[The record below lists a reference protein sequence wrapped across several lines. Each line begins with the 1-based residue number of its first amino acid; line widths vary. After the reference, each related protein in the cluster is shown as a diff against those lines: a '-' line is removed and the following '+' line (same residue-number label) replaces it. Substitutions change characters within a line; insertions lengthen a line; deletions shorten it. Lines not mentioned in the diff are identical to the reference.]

1 MKKLIKLSTLLV
13 VLLCAFLLTSCEGIN
28 LNEPSWRS
36 LKKITYSE
44 LLSKNH
50 DYYYVLFYSPD
61 CEFCEEILP
70 VAIEYSEDENNYPI
84 YVLNTDDVKNNDGI
98 MAEEGYQ
105 YFSFIGT
112 ENYQD
117 VILENVPAFIVVDHN
132 KVELLISSQTTDQ
145 PKSEIIY
152 WLEND

>member
-1 MKKLIKLSTLLV
+1 MKKIIKLASIVILLTY
-13 VLLCAFLLTSCEGIN
+13 AFFLTSCEGLN
-28 LNEPSWRS
+28 LNQPSWRN

-44 LLSKNH
+44 LLSQNH

-61 CEFCEEILP
+61 CEFCDKILP
-70 VAIEYSEDENNYPI
+70 VAIEYSKIENSYPI
-84 YVLNTDDVKNNDGI
+84 YVLNVDDVMNNDGI
-98 MAEEGYQ
+98 LAEEGYQ
-105 YFSFIGT
+105 YFSYIGT

-117 VILENVPAFIVVDHN
+117 VVLENVPAFIVVDHN

-145 PKSEIIY
+145 PTSEIIY

>member
-1 MKKLIKLSTLLV
+1 M
-13 VLLCAFLLTSCEGIN
+13 N
-28 LNEPSWRS
+28 
-36 LKKITYSE
+36 KKILLKLFTFVTLFLSLIFISSCAELAKPTWRNLPTITYQE

-50 DYYYVLFYSPD
+50 DYYYVVFYSPD

-70 VAIEYSEDENNYPI
+70 VALEYYKEENNYPI
-84 YVLNTDDVKNNDGI
+84 YVLNTDDVMNNDGI

-112 ENYQD
+112 ENYAD
-117 VILENVPAFIVVDHN
+117 VVLENVPALISVDHN
-132 KVELLISSQTTDQ
+132 RVEMLISSQTTDT

-152 WLEND
+152 LLEN

>member
-1 MKKLIKLSTLLV
+1 MKRIIKLSSLMI
-13 VLLCAFLLTSCEGIN
+13 VLLCTFLLTSCEGFD
-28 LNEPSWRS
+28 LYKPSWNNM
-36 LKKITYSE
+36 KKITYSE

-61 CEFCEEILP
+61 CEYCEQILP
-70 VAIEYSEDENNYPI
+70 VAIEFSKDDNNYPL
-84 YVLNTDDVKNNDGI
+84 YVLNTDDVMNNDGI
-98 MAEEGYQ
+98 MADEGYQ
-105 YFSFIGT
+105 YFSYIGT

-117 VILENVPAFIVVDHN
+117 VVLENVPAFIVVDHN

-145 PKSEIIY
+145 VTSEIIY

>member
-1 MKKLIKLSTLLV
+1 MKKIIKLSSV
-13 VLLCAFLLTSCEGIN
+13 IISFLCIFLLTSCDGLDIN
-28 LNEPSWRS
+28 QPSWRS
-36 LKKITYSE
+36 LKKVTYSE
-44 LLSKNH
+44 ILSQNH
-50 DYYYVLFYSPD
+50 DYYYILFYSPD
-61 CEFCEEILP
+61 CEFCEDILP
-70 VAIEYSEDENNYPI
+70 VAIEYSKKESSFPL
-84 YVLNTDDVKNNDGI
+84 YVLNTDDVMNNDGI

-105 YFSFIGT
+105 YFSYIGT

-145 PKSEIIY
+145 PTSEIIY